1 VRLGEDGKK
10 AVLGNHNFH
19 RLGTVPTTYFPPS
32 AAVTGQISSTVL
44 MQLTYL
50 FHCFTSELTLTNLV
64 TLKIQAVHSSEMS
77 VHLATTSCRNPNEG
91 HLFKSNKKM
100 KRNGNEKI
108 W

>member
-1 VRLGEDGKK
+1 VWLGDGKK

-19 RLGTVPTTYFPPS
+19 RLGTIPTTYFPPS
-32 AAVTGQISSTVL
+32 AAVI
-44 MQLTYL
+44 

-77 VHLATTSCRNPNEG
+77 VHLATTCRNPNEG